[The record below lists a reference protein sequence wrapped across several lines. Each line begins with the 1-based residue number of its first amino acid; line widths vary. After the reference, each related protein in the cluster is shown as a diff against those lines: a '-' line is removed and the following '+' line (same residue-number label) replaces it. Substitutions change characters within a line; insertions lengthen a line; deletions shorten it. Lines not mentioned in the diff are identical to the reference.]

1 MKNKK
6 GFTLVELLAVIVILA
21 LIMSIAI
28 ISIGGVL
35 NSARQSTMKE
45 TAVSIINGVRQQ
57 IIVANE
63 LQEGDYLFTKAL
75 LEKGGDKSPLGGAY
89 KIATSING
97 TGDGNYDCTGTGQL
111 RIGDNICRIAAIG
124 TKTTC
129 DANSKSFVRVKKNG
143 TTYTYS
149 ICLITDGAKS
159 IKVSDTAT
167 EDSSEANLLDSN
179 NNSMIKDTTSSTPAA
194 TTAP

>member
-63 LQEGDYLFTKAL
+63 LKKGDYVFTKAL
-75 LEKGGDKSPLGGAY
+75 VEKGGEKSPLGGNF
-89 KIATSING
+89 KIASSLTCDS
-97 TGDGNYDCTGTGQL
+97 DKK
-111 RIGDNICRIAAIG
+111 IGDNICRISA
-124 TKTTC
+124 
-129 DANSKSFVRVKKNG
+129 DANTNCNASANSFVRVTESNNV
-143 TTYTYS
+143 YTYS
-149 ICLITDGAKS
+149 ICLITESGYKS
-159 IKVSDTAT
+159 IVTSSDDKTNST
-167 EDSSEANLLDSN
+167 EANLLDSN
-179 NNSMIKDTTSSTPAA
+179 NNSMIKDTPTS
-194 TTAP
+194 